1 MCQQRVQR
9 RRLPQPRRHRK
20 LKVKVVVGLGN
31 PGKKYDGTPHNV
43 GFSAV
48 ERLAER
54 SDCQFRSGTRF
65 KAEVAKTTMGS
76 EAVML
81 VKPQT
86 FMNLSGDAV
95 GALLRYHKVPAAN
108 LIVVLDDVD
117 LELGRIRIRP
127 SGGSGGHK
135 GLTSVI
141 QHVGTGEFVRIRM
154 GVGRGIG
161 TADVVSHV
169 LSPFASAHRDSVG
182 SMIERAADAVCEI
195 LESGVDSAMNRF
207 NSVAPEEC

>member
-1 MCQQRVQR
+1 MKKKEKLLQQR
-9 RRLPQPRRHRK
+9 LRK

-31 PGKKYDGTPHNV
+31 PGRKYEGTPHNV

-48 ERLAER
+48 ECLAER
-54 SDCQFRSGTRF
+54 FSGTFRKSLRF
-65 KAEVAKTTMGS
+65 KAEVAKVAIGS
-76 EAVML
+76 ETVAL

-95 GALLRYHKVPAAN
+95 GSLLRYHKVPESD
-108 LIVVLDDVD
+108 LIVLLDAGD
-117 LELGRIRIRP
+117 LDLGRIRIRP
-127 SGGSGGHK
+127 NGGRGGHK
-135 GLTSVI
+135 GLTSVM

-182 SMIERAADAVCEI
+182 SMTERTADAVCEI
-195 LESGVDSAMNRF
+195 LASGVDSAMNRF
-207 NSVAPEEC
+207 NSAPGAS